1 MIKSWNKLFFIVFFL
16 FNSILQSDSAQ
27 LRKQYLYKIEPTNP
41 LYDKFFRGD
50 NFKGFNKNIIKHF
63 LLTIHGDQEKL
74 KDDDIIHIIFEGKEK
89 HLNVGE
95 LGFKISSKETWVPR
109 LKSSIRNDRGQ
120 FGDPIYKYIM
130 LDEKHI
136 LTDPDITLDLT
147 YYSQENRVQVHGDQE
162 PEVSSLLKKNEKDI
176 LDQPKYIRSKMSLT
190 KDYYSKESVET
201 LDAQLDKVNLF
212 DIDQNGKKAVL
223 RNNLDPNRFFY
234 MSEDSL
240 YPQLVDVKNLQNDKR
255 TRYDVW
261 QTKKANKIPTKLQE
275 NGISH
280 GDMKSLEITSHV
292 NPEVPDKK
300 ELSYRSIA
308 NLRLSKNIYEFRKEK
323 KLSRA
328 TYFRF
333 KNKQRKNDSW
343 ALVDKKHDDKF
354 VYLLDSEYKF
364 EKNEDDEDVLV
375 PIEDGGKT
383 TVKTLGDIRS
393 IWVPVITSIVVFA
406 GFIN

>member
-1 MIKSWNKLFFIVFFL
+1 
-16 FNSILQSDSAQ
+16 
-27 LRKQYLYKIEPTNP
+27 
-41 LYDKFFRGD
+41 
-50 NFKGFNKNIIKHF
+50 
-63 LLTIHGDQEKL
+63 
-74 KDDDIIHIIFEGKEK
+74 
-89 HLNVGE
+89 
-95 LGFKISSKETWVPR
+95 
-109 LKSSIRNDRGQ
+109 
-120 FGDPIYKYIM
+120 
-130 LDEKHI
+130 
-136 LTDPDITLDLT
+136 
-147 YYSQENRVQVHGDQE
+147 
-162 PEVSSLLKKNEKDI
+162 
-176 LDQPKYIRSKMSLT
+176 
-190 KDYYSKESVET
+190 
-201 LDAQLDKVNLF
+201 
-212 DIDQNGKKAVL
+212 
-223 RNNLDPNRFFY
+223 